1 MLDVSYTKPLLYT
14 ASLVLYK
21 TCTLYTWLDF
31 HMDKL
36 LLALS
41 DVNKRSH
48 YLTASFRSVLP
59 GLLLTYSSVGFC
71 DLERRTMMDST

>member
-1 MLDVSYTKPLLYT
+1 MLAVSHTKLLLHT

-36 LLALS
+36 LVALS
-41 DVNKRSH
+41 DVNKRFH
-48 YLTASFRSVLP
+48 YLTPQFDQAYQV
-59 GLLLTYSSVGFC
+59 FC
-71 DLERRTMMDST
+71 